1 LIKPKLST
9 SSLVRWCSRHPWVTI
24 GMWVLLC
31 IISGVIIFSLLSDA
45 LTTDITF
52 TNNPESKRADKL
64 IEDRLSGP
72 RKASE
77 IVIVQ
82 SENMTVEDAAFQQKV
97 VGLYQDIIALGPK
110 IIVGGINYYQ
120 SDNQSL
126 VSADKHTT
134 IMTIVMAGTV
144 DDASKNI
151 GQVLQIIQK
160 ANGKDG
166 FKVLTT
172 GEASISKDF
181 KKVAEKDLQKAE
193 IFGVAIAL
201 IILTLVFGAL
211 AAATIPLVL
220 GGVAIVVALGA
231 AALVGQLFQLSFMV
245 TNMVSMMGLAVG
257 IDYSLLIVSRYREE
271 RRRGREK
278 IDAIAITGATANR
291 TVLFSGMMVVIALCG
306 MLIMPTTIFRG
317 LSIGAILVV
326 VSAMLASQTLLPAVL
341 SVMGD
346 KIDSIRIPLL
356 QRKGV
361 ARGVDEGGGFWD
373 WVSRNVM
380 KRPVI
385 SLVLAAGVLIAVA
398 IPFLGI
404 KTGAAGVSSLPNSMQ
419 SKEGFLILD
428 KEFSAGLIT
437 PTEIVIDGKIDSPA
451 VQTGIKSLQ
460 NTLTTDP
467 TFAPSSLR
475 VNSKGDLAVLSVPV
489 TGDYTSDEAVKS
501 IRRLRAQYIHE
512 AFSEVQAN
520 VLVTGDTA
528 RNVDYFDM
536 TNRYTPVVFIFVL
549 GLSFLLL
556 IVVFR
561 SLVVPIKAIIMNLLS
576 VGAAYGLLVLVF
588 QKGVGAGLLNFQR
601 TDIIEAWIPLFLF
614 CILFGLSM
622 DYHVF
627 LLSRIR
633 ERFDQTHNNTEAVA
647 FGLRSTGA
655 IITGAA
661 LIMVTV
667 FGAFAMGQLVMFQ
680 QMGFGL
686 TVAVLMDAIIV
697 RCILVPSAMRLLGMI
712 NWYFPS
718 ALHWLPDVRV
728 EKSEVV
734 VAAEPE
740 EKRSL
745 PEKQHDGSDGIGDA

>member
-1 LIKPKLST
+1 
-9 SSLVRWCSRHPWVTI
+9 VRWCSRHPWLTI
-24 GMWVLLC
+24 GAWGLLFLLSIA
-31 IISGVIIFSLLSDA
+31 IISALLGDA
-45 LTTDITF
+45 LTTEVTF
-52 TNNPESKRADKL
+52 TNSPESKRADNL
-64 IEDRLSGP
+64 IEERLSGP
-72 RKASE
+72 RKSSE

-82 SENMTVEDAAFQQKV
+82 SETMTVEDAAFQENA
-97 VGLYQDIIALGPK
+97 VGLYQDIIALGPN
-110 IIVGGINYYQ
+110 IIAGGINYYQ
-120 SDNQSL
+120 SGDQSL
-126 VSADKHTT
+126 ISADKHTT

-144 DDASKNI
+144 DDASNNI
-151 GQVLQIIQK
+151 GQVLQIINN

-166 FKVLTT
+166 FRVLTT

-193 IFGVAIAL
+193 LFGVAIAL

-231 AALVGQLFQLSFMV
+231 SALIGQLFHLSFMV
-245 TNMVSMMGLAVG
+245 TNMISMMGLAVG

-278 IDAIAITGATANR
+278 IEAIGITGATANR

-306 MLIMPTTIFRG
+306 MLIMPTTIFRS

-326 VSAMLASQTLLPAVL
+326 VSAMVASQTLLPAIL

-346 KIDSIRIPLL
+346 KVDSLKVPFL
-356 QRKGV
+356 QRKGA
-361 ARGVDEGGGFWD
+361 ARGVDEVGGFWD

-385 SLVLAAGVLIAVA
+385 SLVLAAGLLIAVA
-398 IPFLGI
+398 IPFLDI

-437 PTEIVIDGKIDSPA
+437 PAQIVIDGKIDSPA
-451 VQTGIKSLQ
+451 VQTGISSMQ
-460 NTLTTDP
+460 NTLATDP
-467 TFAPSSLR
+467 AFAPSRLQ

-489 TGDYTSDEAVKS
+489 TGDYTSDEAVKA
-501 IRRLRAQYIHE
+501 IRRLRAQYIPE
-512 AFSEVQAN
+512 AFAGVQAN

-528 RNVDYFDM
+528 RNVDYFDISD
-536 TNRYTPVVFIFVL
+536 RYTPVVFIFVL

-633 ERFDQTHNNTEAVA
+633 ERFDQTNNNTEAVA

-667 FGAFAMGQLVMFQ
+667 FGAFAMGDLVMFQ

-686 TVAVLMDAIIV
+686 TVAVLLDAAIV
-697 RCILVPSAMRLLGMI
+697 RCILVPAAMRLLGMI

-718 ALHWLPDVRV
+718 ALCWLPNVLV
-728 EKSEVV
+728 ERTEAVV
-734 VAAEPE
+734 VTESE
-740 EKRSL
+740 EERSASDI
-745 PEKQHDGSDGIGDA
+745 QRRASDGRGDA